1 MNEICNDVSEV
12 IYTLVVGMHSE
23 FMNTAGDV
31 SRIAENLGLLETYLN
46 AVHEKFLEQSRLCD
60 EPQVKLAIRNA
71 SEFYERLMNE
81 LRRQTALLVNVT
93 GDSLPRFEHDIV
105 QLVEESGALKETI

>member
-12 IYTLVVGMHSE
+12 IYTLVVVMHSE

-46 AVHEKFLEQSRLCD
+46 AVHEKFLEHSKLCD
-60 EPQVKLAIRNA
+60 EP
-71 SEFYERLMNE
+71 
-81 LRRQTALLVNVT
+81 
-93 GDSLPRFEHDIV
+93 
-105 QLVEESGALKETI
+105 